1 MAGLGRCGE
10 AGYPAGGCTGGSP
23 APRAPRHHPRSRH
36 TGRSGMRIGQIAID
50 VAPLREGRDFRLL
63 FTGRFVSMA
72 GNAVAMTAADWQV
85 YGLTRSSLAVGML
98 TLADSAGMFAV
109 LLAGALSGLG
119 SPASTA
125 AVPGLVGPDRLA
137 AAAALNAMGNQLG
150 NLGGP
155 ALAGAL
161 IAGPGLA
168 SCYAIDAACFAVFG
182 LTVWFIRP
190 LPPTVRAGR
199 PGLRSMAEGLRH
211 VRHNA
216 VVGGMLA
223 VDTSAMIFGM
233 PSALFPALA
242 REHFHGG
249 AATFGLLAAAPG
261 LGAMLGAATSGW
273 TGRLRRPGVVVI
285 WAGLAW
291 GGAIIGFGFSGSL
304 AIALAFLAVAGMADL
319 ISEVLRNALLQH
331 YTPDELRGRVSSLY
345 LAQVTTAPSLGN
357 VEAGLVAQLFT
368 VGISVVSGGLAC
380 VAGALVLGAVNPAL
394 RRATLARPRDGDGD
408 VGGGG
413 ELGDGLAAEAQARP
427 DLLARAGAL
436 VGVRQAR
443 RRQRAARRSASTWR
457 TTLRPGIP
465 VTPPPPCVD
474 EPAWYRPRS
483 GVRRSAYPAA
493 GLAWNIC
500 PMVSSPWK
508 MLPPTRPYSSC
519 IWCGPITWRCR
530 TDSAN
535 PGATSSILVITR
547 SAYCSISPS
556 SGWSAKLCG
565 THWVNMDMTC
575 WPAGASESSNTLGMQ
590 MSANGTE
597 DGLPATAS
605 WKDVSI
611 SSRLSASTMVPPC
624 TCRSSA
630 RLILT
635 VPLLLCQPRMSATK
649 PAGRTA
655 GSTKRRNE
663 IVGCIVVTTV
673 PAGTCSPVA
682 RSTPVARP
690 ARVVMAATSVPVL
703 ISAPKPRAAAASAA
717 VTAPMPPRGKPQAP
731 AWPPVSP
738 M

>member
-1 MAGLGRCGE
+1 
-10 AGYPAGGCTGGSP
+10 
-23 APRAPRHHPRSRH
+23 
-36 TGRSGMRIGQIAID
+36 MRIGQIAID

-98 TLADSAGMFAV
+98 TLADSAGMFAGLLAGGMLADRHDRRTLMVASRAPLAVLAALLMVNSLLPHPALWAIYVLV
-109 LLAGALSGLG
+109 LLVGALSGLG

-125 AVPGLVGPDRLA
+125 AVPALVGPDRLA

-150 NLGGP
+150 NLCGP

-291 GGAIIGFGFSGSL
+291 GVAIIGFGFSGSL

-413 ELGDGLAAEAQARP
+413 ELGNGLAAEAQA
-427 DLLARAGAL
+427 
-436 VGVRQAR
+436 
-443 RRQRAARRSASTWR
+443 
-457 TTLRPGIP
+457 
-465 VTPPPPCVD
+465 
-474 EPAWYRPRS
+474 PA
-483 GVRRSAYPAA
+483 
-493 GLAWNIC
+493 
-500 PMVSSPWK
+500 
-508 MLPPTRPYSSC
+508 
-519 IWCGPITWRCR
+519 
-530 TDSAN
+530 
-535 PGATSSILVITR
+535 
-547 SAYCSISPS
+547 
-556 SGWSAKLCG
+556 
-565 THWVNMDMTC
+565 
-575 WPAGASESSNTLGMQ
+575 
-590 MSANGTE
+590 
-597 DGLPATAS
+597 
-605 WKDVSI
+605 
-611 SSRLSASTMVPPC
+611 
-624 TCRSSA
+624 
-630 RLILT
+630 
-635 VPLLLCQPRMSATK
+635 
-649 PAGRTA
+649 
-655 GSTKRRNE
+655 
-663 IVGCIVVTTV
+663 
-673 PAGTCSPVA
+673 
-682 RSTPVARP
+682 
-690 ARVVMAATSVPVL
+690 
-703 ISAPKPRAAAASAA
+703 
-717 VTAPMPPRGKPQAP
+717 
-731 AWPPVSP
+731 
-738 M
+738 

>member
-1 MAGLGRCGE
+1 MAGLARCGD

-85 YGLTRSSLAVGML
+85 YGLTRSSLAVGRL
-98 TLADSAGMFAV
+98 TLADSAGMFAGLLAGGMLADRHDRRTLMVASRAPLAVLAALLMVNSLLPHPALWAIYVLV
-109 LLAGALSGLG
+109 LLVGALSGLG

-125 AVPGLVGPDRLA
+125 AVPALVGPDRLA
-137 AAAALNAMGNQLG
+137 AAAALNAMGSQLG

-357 VEAGLVAQLFT
+357 VEAGLVAQLIT

-380 VAGALVLGAVNPAL
+380 V
-394 RRATLARPRDGDGD
+394 
-408 VGGGG
+408 
-413 ELGDGLAAEAQARP
+413 
-427 DLLARAGAL
+427 AGAL

-565 THWVNMDMTC
+565 THWVNIDMTC

-590 MSANGTE
+590 MSANGAD
-597 DGLPATAS
+597 DGLPAAAS
-605 WKDVSI
+605 WKDASI
-611 SSRLSASTMVPPC
+611 SSRLSASTIVPPC
-624 TCRSSA
+624 TCGSNVGWLAKTGSRSSA
-630 RLILT
+630 RLTLT
-635 VPLLLCQPRMSATK
+635 VPLRLCQPRMSATK
-649 PAGRTA
+649 SAGGTA
-655 GSTKRRNE
+655 GSINVRNE
-663 IVGCIVVTTV
+663 ICGCSVV
-673 PAGTCSPVA
+673 
-682 RSTPVARP
+682 
-690 ARVVMAATSVPVL
+690 
-703 ISAPKPRAAAASAA
+703 I
-717 VTAPMPPRGKPQAP
+717 
-731 AWPPVSP
+731 
-738 M
+738 